1 MSIAQDSPKRV
12 GNITMTIREAPRTPE
27 NQEKWDRRVEAL
39 ANWLLVEW
47 ERQQRVKEV
56 AA

>member
-39 ANWLLVEW
+39 ANWLRVEW
-47 ERQQRVKEV
+47 ERQQRPTEV